1 MKIPYKCLETQ
12 GITICK
18 VLKKSLKSK
27 INGAVFESLAVT
39 GFQTRVFYHFTHFH
53 KKDK

>member
-1 MKIPYKCLETQ
+1 MKVPYKCLKTQ

-27 INGAVFESLAVT
+27 INGAKNFD
-39 GFQTRVFYHFTHFH
+39 F
-53 KKDK
+53 